1 LLVQL
6 DLVKTRQQCGA
17 NQAIPMIVA
26 SVIRE
31 KGAAGLFSGLVRV
44 ISFENSI
51 AEECGIGI
59 LAFHDKDFADL
70 VLSSIHFVRS

>member
-1 LLVQL
+1 
-6 DLVKTRQQCGA
+6 
-17 NQAIPMIVA
+17 MIVA

-44 ISFENSI
+44 ISFEKSI
-51 AEECGIGI
+51 AEEYN

-70 VLSSIHFVRS
+70 VPKFHSLRT